1 MLAKQYLIVAL
12 FRHFCPRALNHGL
25 LFIRQK
31 PANSRSTPAD
41 RMDSIRLVQSGVAVM
56 ECLGL

>member
-1 MLAKQYLIVAL
+1 MLAKQHLIVAL

-31 PANSRSTPAD
+31 PAN
-41 RMDSIRLVQSGVAVM
+41 
-56 ECLGL
+56 